1 MTYLQRKRYDRWMWL
16 VAVLLCIVLIAG
28 CGDKRETLL
37 YVGQS
42 DNWKALL
49 TVIHTADSKKE
60 QQILRLSY
68 KSADI
73 ESVYNVRYRLAGL
86 GEEVSGSEDDMN
98 NKSSIIYRTSCT
110 GCERRGED
118 STFTV
123 TVDWSPNR
131 KETFP
136 VTFVRK
142 E

>member
-1 MTYLQRKRYDRWMWL
+1 MHLKRKQSHRWMWL
-16 VAVLLCIVLIAG
+16 VPLLLCTALIAG
-28 CGDKRETLL
+28 CGDKQETLL

-49 TVIHTADSKKE
+49 TVIHTADGKEE
-60 QQILRLSY
+60 QQVLRLSY

-73 ESVYNVRYRLAGL
+73 DSVYNVRYRLAGL
-86 GEEVSGSEDDMN
+86 AQEVSGSEDDMN
-98 NKSSIIYRTSCT
+98 NKSSIIHRTSCT
-110 GCERRGED
+110 GCEQRRED

-131 KETFP
+131 NETFP